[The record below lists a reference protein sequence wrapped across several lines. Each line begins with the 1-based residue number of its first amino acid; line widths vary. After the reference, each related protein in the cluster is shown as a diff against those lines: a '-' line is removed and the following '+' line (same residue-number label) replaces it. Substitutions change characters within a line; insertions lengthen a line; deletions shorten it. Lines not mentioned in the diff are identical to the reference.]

1 MERMEEQFE
10 KFIDSYKEF
19 LEQITEL
26 RRLGLDLTSENK
38 KFPIETTVDNL
49 FTAALG
55 MTFPEEKIDLI
66 NDRLYRGIDIE
77 FEEVQP
83 TVNIEFKDWMHTCGD
98 GCCTDYGT
106 NTFVNGVELDII
118 NEDLE
123 TVTEKIF
130 TELGYKVTTNR
141 TYHGD

>member
-19 LEQITEL
+19 LEQITDL
-26 RRLGLDLTSENK
+26 RRLGVDLTSENK
-38 KFPIETTVDNL
+38 KFPVETTVDNL

-55 MTFPEEKIDLI
+55 MIFPEEKIDLI

-83 TVNIEFKDWMHTCGD
+83 TANIEFKEWMHTCAD
-98 GCCTDYGT
+98 GCCTDYGI
-106 NTFVNGVELDII
+106 NTFVNGVELDTI

-123 TVTEKIF
+123 TVTEHIL